1 VLVAVEV
8 EHTLVVLLEQVDLEA
23 EEMQERLQVTVLRLL
38 QIQVVAVVGLVI
50 ILLMPQLL
58 AVQAVQVLSSSP
70 M

>member
-58 AVQAVQVLSSSP
+58 AVQVAQA
-70 M
+70 

>member
-58 AVQAVQVLSSSP
+58 AVQAAQV
-70 M
+70 